1 MTSEI
6 RCGSMGD
13 AAIASVVSGRNAC
26 ACPRSPTVSPLNPV
40 SALAPR
46 STPRAYLPLEG
57 RAYRIQERTILRAM
71 IEPRTAPATGFHI
84 KTTVRDALYDRIPL
98 GQPDLALIDTAPFAR
113 LERIQQ
119 LGFVS
124 RVWPGARHTR
134 FEHSLGVMHLTR
146 LAIDHIRGDPA
157 GRWLTNGDA
166 RVAVAAALLHDI
178 GHYPFSHA
186 IEELGP
192 PIVPHERGG
201 RRLIEGP
208 EIAPILE
215 EAWGVDPHRVANFVD
230 PNGADLPPADRLLRG
245 VLSGALDMDK
255 LDYLPRDARACN
267 VPYGGVDTARLI
279 DALTIATIEGP
290 GGDVIPRVAIGEKGI
305 SPLHSLINARQEMF
319 DNVYWHHTNRACMV
333 MLLRATQ
340 DALLAS
346 ALRPEELTE
355 HDDDS
360 LLMRL
365 TSDEMPGP
373 TRRLARALRDRHIHK
388 RAVEIGS
395 RAFEL
400 YARLGNLFFDP
411 LARRDVEL
419 RLSASLAEEI
429 GEPVPAEAVL
439 IDIPKPERWRSDVWV
454 TFERPPVGFEPLM
467 PWREVVGLT
476 DEDFKRYE
484 EHRRLIRIVAA
495 EPYREAL
502 SSSWEKLL
510 LPLLGAAI

>member
-1 MTSEI
+1 MP
-6 RCGSMGD
+6 
-13 AAIASVVSGRNAC
+13 SG
-26 ACPRSPTVSPLNPV
+26 
-40 SALAPR
+40 
-46 STPRAYLPLEG
+46 G
-57 RAYRIQERTILRAM
+57 RACRIQVRSILAIM
-71 IEPRTAPATGFHI
+71 TEPRTTPATAFPI
-84 KTTVRDALYDRIPL
+84 VTTVRDALYDRIPL
-98 GQPDLALIDTAPFAR
+98 GRPDIALIGTAPFAR

-146 LAIDHIRGDPA
+146 LAIDHIRGTHE
-157 GRWLTNGDA
+157 GRWLTDRDA

-201 RRLIEGP
+201 RRLIEGSL
-208 EIAPILE
+208 IAPLLE
-215 EAWGVDPHRVANFVD
+215 ESWGIDPRRVANFVD
-230 PNGADLPPADRLLRG
+230 PDGAELPPADRLLRG

-279 DALTIATIEGP
+279 DALTVARIKQP
-290 GGDVIPRVAIGEKGI
+290 GGDVTLRIAIGEKGI

-340 DALLAS
+340 EALIAG
-346 ALRPEELTE
+346 ALQPEELIG
-355 HDDDS
+355 HDDES
-360 LLMRL
+360 LLTCL
-365 TSDEMPGP
+365 TSEAMPAP
-373 TRRLARALRDRHIHK
+373 TQRLARGLRDRQIYK

-400 YARLGNLFFDP
+400 YARLGNLFFDS
-411 LARRDVEL
+411 LARRDVET
-419 RLSASLAEEI
+419 RLAAALTEET
-429 GEPVPAEAVL
+429 GEPVPAGAVL

-502 SSSWEKLL
+502 SGSWEKLL
-510 LPLLGAAI
+510 MPLLGAAI